1 MGVLDWKVRWESKL
15 RGLDGRVRWRACEE
29 LGEVLE
35 QEGGD
40 VQ

>member
-1 MGVLDWKVRWESKL
+1 MWKPRHMARSQGEGALWVH
-15 RGLDGRVRWRACEE
+15 GGWRACEE